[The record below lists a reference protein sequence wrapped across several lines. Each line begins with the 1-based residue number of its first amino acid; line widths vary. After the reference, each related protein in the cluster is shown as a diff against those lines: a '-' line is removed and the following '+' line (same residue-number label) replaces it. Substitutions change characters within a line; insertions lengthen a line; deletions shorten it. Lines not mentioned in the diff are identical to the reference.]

1 MTKKELNVNK
11 EQYVEGKQLTKRMPT
26 PITIFIFK
34 AIIQQWKRVIYCN
47 NNTFRI
53 LNAINSKFKMQYD
66 KYD

>member
-34 AIIQQWKRVIYCN
+34 AIIQQWKRVFSNSQRY
-47 NNTFRI
+47 
-53 LNAINSKFKMQYD
+53 NSKFKMQYD